1 MDQILPLKVAPH
13 HPGSSIL
20 CFPAS
25 VLSSLL
31 LLLLLLFQYGVNTSK
46 LLKTFLENHEF
57 KTYNI
62 QHECSDRELHD
73 VKAFVERV
81 VGH

>member
-1 MDQILPLKVAPH
+1 MDTILPLKVSNCCKLH
-13 HPGSSIL
+13 L
-20 CFPAS
+20 AS
-25 VLSSLL
+25 T
-31 LLLLLLFQYGVNTSK
+31 LLFQYGVNTSK
-46 LLKTFLENHEF
+46 LLKSFLDNHEF
-57 KTYNI
+57 KTYKI